1 MKVLSFFAFLSLVV
15 LGSCQ
20 KDDDGNPAPSPKT
33 KQELIASSAWKY
45 NDAKIDSDNNGTGD
59 VALPAGVVE
68 SCQTDNTILFASN
81 GTGTVDE
88 GPTKCNATD
97 PQKIPFTWNLASNES
112 VINFSS
118 AVFAG
123 VGGDFKI
130 ISLTETELIL
140 SKQLTVPPIP
150 LPLTV
155 VVSFKH

>member
-1 MKVLSFFAFLSLVV
+1 MKVLSFFALIGSL
-15 LGSCQ
+15 LFMGSCQ
-20 KDDDGNPAPSPKT
+20 KEGSSSTPAKT
-33 KQELIASSAWKY
+33 KSELVTSSAWKY

-59 VALPAGVVE
+59 LALPAGLVE
-68 SCQTDNTILFASN
+68 ACQTDNTLTFTTN
-81 GTGTVDE
+81 GNGTVDE
-88 GPTKCNATD
+88 GPTKCDAAD
-97 PQKIPFTWNLASNES
+97 PQTIPFTWNFASGET

-130 ISLTETELIL
+130 ISLTSTELIL

-155 VVSFKH
+155 IVTFKH

>member
-1 MKVLSFFAFLSLVV
+1 MKALLILIFLSSALIF
-15 LGSCQ
+15 GGCQ
-20 KDDDGNPAPSPKT
+20 KEDSGSTPTKT
-33 KQELIASSAWKY
+33 KSEQIASSPWKY

-59 VALPAGVVE
+59 VALPAGVIE
-68 SCQTDNTILFASN
+68 ACQTDNTILFAAN
-81 GTGTVDE
+81 GTGTLDE
-88 GPTKCNATD
+88 GATKCDLADSQT
-97 PQKIPFTWNLASNES
+97 IPFTWNFTSNES

-130 ISLTETELIL
+130 ISLTDTELIL

-155 VVSFKH
+155 IISFKH